1 LTLLHKNK
9 EKQFQ
14 SKMKKYLFLMICGF
28 LFQEPLFADQK
39 SITTSDV
46 ALLESVKLDQLIQCL
61 DAYAVKRWVF
71 LQGVARLPSHERLEV
86 SENLS
91 RMAIKTP
98 NHAERGLLLFLSR
111 KIQKPLLDQGVSVI
125 KGVTKTLP
133 GSAQSTPQTKE
144 IAVPASNPK
153 DLTPILQAVQD
164 LAPALHTFEMQ
175 CAPLQKKQKKAILKA
190 LKQEIK
196 RTHHKNKPYYKE
208 LKSVMYY
215 AADVADRHLPYRI
228 VKKIKGIG
236 SVVMKPVHA
245 IVVKPV
251 GSICKLPANLLAPV
265 LKSAD
270 SKAAPV
276 NPVASIQAPVAVE
289 KVPEVTIEIKHHN

>member
-1 LTLLHKNK
+1 
-9 EKQFQ
+9 
-14 SKMKKYLFLMICGF
+14 MICGF

-39 SITTSDV
+39 SVTSSKV
-46 ALLESVKLDQLIQCL
+46 ALLESIKLDQMIQCL
-61 DAYAVKRWVF
+61 DVYAAKRWVF
-71 LQGVARLPSHERLEV
+71 LQGVAKLPSHEQLEV

-98 NHAERGLLLFLSR
+98 NHSERGLLLFLSR

-125 KGVTKTLP
+125 KGVAKTLP
-133 GSAQSTPQTKE
+133 GATQSTPQTKE
-144 IAVPASNPK
+144 IAVPAINPK
-153 DLTPILQAVQD
+153 DLTPIIQAVQD

-196 RTHHKNKPYYKE
+196 KTHHKNKPYYKD

-228 VKKIKGIG
+228 VKNIKGIG

-245 IVVKPV
+245 IVVQPV
-251 GSICKLPANLLAPV
+251 GKICKLPATLLSPV
-265 LKSAD
+265 LKPAD

-276 NPVASIQAPVAVE
+276 NPPTSIQAPISVE
-289 KVPEVTIEIKHHN
+289 KAPEVTIEVKHHN